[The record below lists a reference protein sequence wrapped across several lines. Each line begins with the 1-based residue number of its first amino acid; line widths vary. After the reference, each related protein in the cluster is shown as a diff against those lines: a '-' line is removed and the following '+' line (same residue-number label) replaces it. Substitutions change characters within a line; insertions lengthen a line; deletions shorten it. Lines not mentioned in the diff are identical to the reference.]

1 MQIIS
6 LNEIQFKNYSRIHSK
21 RNYFQTVEFA
31 NVEKINGYNALYVG
45 MIDDNNNLVAASL
58 ILNKKFFSKYIYGN
72 IPGGHLI
79 DYDNYDLLNTYT
91 NLLKKYLYKLN
102 YVYIFINPLVPIK
115 STDKNNNIL
124 YENKNII
131 NNINK
136 TGYKKSQMLGIT
148 NSINLNT
155 NGNIKQIFNNFSRF
169 VKRNIKENKLMGI
182 KITKS
187 EDNGISE
194 FYSLIRK
201 KTKYDIKYYEN
212 YFNNFNSNY
221 NLFEIYFAN
230 LNPHIYLENCN
241 NILTKERKKNA
252 KLTEKILDSNVKSKN
267 YYINKKLH
275 SDRLIE
281 KYSKE
286 LQKAIKLNNIYK
298 KDFVVATVAIIKN
311 VDEIYF
317 FVEGYEEEF
326 RDIRAIHSITWDI
339 IKKYSKL
346 GYKKFNLGYTPQNKD
361 KFKGI
366 YFSKLGFN
374 ANIIEYPGNHFLVI
388 NNKIFNFLNMIENKI
403 K

>member
-6 LNEIQFKNYSRIHSK
+6 LNETQFKNYSRIHSK
-21 RNYFQTVEFA
+21 KNYFQTIEFA
-31 NVEKINGYNALYVG
+31 NIEKSNGYNILYVG

-58 ILNKKFFSKYIYGN
+58 ILNKKIFSKYIYGN

-79 DYDNYDLLNTYT
+79 DYDNYELLKTYT

-102 YVYIFINPLVPIK
+102 YVYFYINPLVLIK
-115 STDKNNNIL
+115 STDKNNNIV

-148 NSINLNT
+148 NSITLNT
-155 NGNIKQIFNNFSRF
+155 NGNIKQTFNNFSRF
-169 VKRNIKENKLMGI
+169 VKRNIQKNNLMGI
-182 KITKS
+182 KVIKS
-187 EDNGISE
+187 NSSGISE

-212 YFNNFNSNY
+212 YFNNFNNDY
-221 NLFEIYFAN
+221 NLFEIYFAT
-230 LNPHIYLENCN
+230 LNPHTYLENCN
-241 NILTKERKKNA
+241 TILTNEQKKNA
-252 KLTEKILDSNVKSKN
+252 RLTEKILDLNLKNKN
-267 YYINKKLH
+267 YYINKKLQ

-286 LQKAIKLNNIYK
+286 LQKAIKLNNLYK

-311 VDEIYF
+311 IDEIYF
-317 FVEGYEEEF
+317 FIEGYEEKF
-326 RDIRAIHSITWDI
+326 RDVRAIHSIVWNI

-346 GYKKFNLGYTPQNKD
+346 GYKQFNLGYTPQNKD

-374 ANIIEYPGNHFLVI
+374 ANVIEYPGNHFLVI
-388 NNKIFNFLNMIENKI
+388 NTNIFNFLNMIENKI